1 MWSVVVSVLVTWS
14 WFDLCSYFRSEL
26 EPAMKMRVTEAYD
39 LLISYESLVV
49 VVVVVT
55 VAQQLFFDAKKSEGL
70 MEGKTKSFASQLLR
84 R

>member
-1 MWSVVVSVLVTWS
+1 
-14 WFDLCSYFRSEL
+14 
-26 EPAMKMRVTEAYD
+26 MKMRVTEAYD